1 MTKHGELER
10 AEPQAEAERGRPGGR
25 TIAGVISRAAAA
37 ERILH
42 AMELL
47 PDARRRGVEPKRV
60 SDELGFVLHAR
71 PWSETSLLVD
81 AVTARFGR
89 IFLIARGAQRP
100 SSQMRGLLTPFHPL
114 RLSWFG
120 RNEAKVLARAEWMGD
135 LTPPAGEAL
144 LSGFYVNELLLRLT
158 VREDPIE
165 GLLPAYVM
173 VLAGLSAEASADRQ
187 RALRRFEAELL
198 RLSGWWPPATTG
210 APDPAGWVV
219 RDGTL
224 VGLAHASPE
233 GVEPVYATEDVEALL
248 RLDFS
253 SVRPLRAARDILREM
268 INRHLGSK
276 PLRSRRVLAELNR
289 L

>member
-1 MTKHGELER
+1 MTTHGELER
-10 AEPQAEAERGRPGGR
+10 VEPQAEAERGRPGGR

-71 PWSETSLLVD
+71 PWSETSLLID

-173 VLAGLSAEASADRQ
+173 ALAGTRRLAGHLSSLSAQ
-187 RALRRFEAELL
+187 RAERPVAA
-198 RLSGWWPPATTG
+198 SSTGNTPAPTQEN
-210 APDPAGWVV
+210 
-219 RDGTL
+219 
-224 VGLAHASPE
+224 SP
-233 GVEPVYATEDVEALL
+233 
-248 RLDFS
+248 
-253 SVRPLRAARDILREM
+253 
-268 INRHLGSK
+268 
-276 PLRSRRVLAELNR
+276 
-289 L
+289 

>member
-1 MTKHGELER
+1 
-10 AEPQAEAERGRPGGR
+10 
-25 TIAGVISRAAAA
+25 
-37 ERILH
+37 
-42 AMELL
+42 
-47 PDARRRGVEPKRV
+47 
-60 SDELGFVLHAR
+60 
-71 PWSETSLLVD
+71 
-81 AVTARFGR
+81 
-89 IFLIARGAQRP
+89 
-100 SSQMRGLLTPFHPL
+100 MRGLLTPFHPL

-173 VLAGLSAEASADRQ
+173 ALAGLSAEASADRQ

-224 VGLAHASPE
+224 VGLAHASSE
-233 GVEPVYATEDVEALL
+233 GVEPVYAPEDVEALL

-253 SVRPLRAARDILREM
+253 SVRPLRTARDILREM